1 MCFNIVLSS
10 KAQKKFKM
18 KLTQEATDKIAIS
31 LSMICAIHCLFLPT
45 FLVLISS
52 FYSIQLNNELIHLWI
67 LLIVIPFSF
76 LGLTSGLRN
85 HKKYSFFYLG
95 VIAIVILILALLLSG
110 VILGEFEE
118 KLFTLIGSMML
129 ATAHYKN
136 YQICRKLNCSC
147 HSVFAKNSKSN

>member
-1 MCFNIVLSS
+1 
-10 KAQKKFKM
+10 M

-95 VIAIVILILALLLSG
+95 VLGIVILVLALLLSG

-136 YQICRKLNCSC
+136 YRICRDLNCSC
-147 HSVFAKNSKSN
+147 HSVFAKHSKSN

>member
-1 MCFNIVLSS
+1 
-10 KAQKKFKM
+10 M

-85 HKKYSFFYLG
+85 HKKYAFFYLG

>member
-1 MCFNIVLSS
+1 
-10 KAQKKFKM
+10 M

-67 LLIVIPFSF
+67 LLIVIPFSL

-95 VIAIVILILALLLSG
+95 VLGIVILVLALLLSG
-110 VILGEFEE
+110 VILGEFDE

-136 YQICRKLNCSC
+136 YRICRDLNCSC